1 MLVYYSTFIFEI
13 VFNNLY
19 SNEGAS
25 TMYSGFS
32 IFVFNRLNLYSYP
45 SWYVNSFYAFRESN
59 TISLLFSS
67 NNCIFLFS
75 LSVIGSTVFTVF
87 ESIVAITKLSC
98 NLSFSH
104 CTKIQYAMY
113 INSVS
118 KIFFI
123 SNLIRDVDNWAFL
136 SSRLLFF

>member
-45 SWYVNSFYAFRESN
+45 SWYVNSLIAFRESN
-59 TISLLFSS
+59 TISNNEFVNSWCSVVCAQYGRKVALLV
-67 NNCIFLFS
+67 L
-75 LSVIGSTVFTVF
+75 
-87 ESIVAITKLSC
+87 
-98 NLSFSH
+98 
-104 CTKIQYAMY
+104 
-113 INSVS
+113 
-118 KIFFI
+118 
-123 SNLIRDVDNWAFL
+123 
-136 SSRLLFF
+136 

>member
-45 SWYVNSFYAFRESN
+45 SWYVNSR
-59 TISLLFSS
+59 
-67 NNCIFLFS
+67 
-75 LSVIGSTVFTVF
+75 
-87 ESIVAITKLSC
+87 
-98 NLSFSH
+98 
-104 CTKIQYAMY
+104 
-113 INSVS
+113 
-118 KIFFI
+118 
-123 SNLIRDVDNWAFL
+123 
-136 SSRLLFF
+136 